1 MSRHSVLPTRISS
14 KQVLS
19 IVVPVF
25 NERAMLPVFL
35 ERVLPILDS
44 LTVATQLVFVDDGSE
59 DGSANY
65 ISSFLARR
73 SGIRLVKLTRNFGK
87 EAALTAGLEHATG
100 DAVVVIDADLQDPP
114 ELIPTMVEAWQS
126 GSDVVLMQRR
136 SRHGE
141 SLPKR
146 LSAHLFYR
154 LLNRTSRTNDL
165 FLRRQRTFS
174 KWNRRKTNQGPARAN
189 AQAAVTRTSKVARSD
204 NKQSLAIRSP
214 KRKRNQGELTG

>member
-35 ERVLPILDS
+35 KRVLPILDS

-114 ELIPTMVEAWQS
+114 ELIPTMVEA
-126 GSDVVLMQRR
+126 
-136 SRHGE
+136 
-141 SLPKR
+141 
-146 LSAHLFYR
+146 
-154 LLNRTSRTNDL
+154 
-165 FLRRQRTFS
+165 
-174 KWNRRKTNQGPARAN
+174 
-189 AQAAVTRTSKVARSD
+189 
-204 NKQSLAIRSP
+204 
-214 KRKRNQGELTG
+214 

>member
-114 ELIPTMVEAWQS
+114 ELIPTMVEA
-126 GSDVVLMQRR
+126 
-136 SRHGE
+136 
-141 SLPKR
+141 
-146 LSAHLFYR
+146 
-154 LLNRTSRTNDL
+154 
-165 FLRRQRTFS
+165 
-174 KWNRRKTNQGPARAN
+174 
-189 AQAAVTRTSKVARSD
+189 
-204 NKQSLAIRSP
+204 
-214 KRKRNQGELTG
+214 

>member
-114 ELIPTMVEAWQS
+114 ELIPT
-126 GSDVVLMQRR
+126 L
-136 SRHGE
+136 
-141 SLPKR
+141 SLI
-146 LSAHLFYR
+146 H
-154 LLNRTSRTNDL
+154 
-165 FLRRQRTFS
+165 
-174 KWNRRKTNQGPARAN
+174 
-189 AQAAVTRTSKVARSD
+189 
-204 NKQSLAIRSP
+204 I
-214 KRKRNQGELTG
+214 

>member
-87 EAALTAGLEHATG
+87 EAALTAGLAY
-100 DAVVVIDADLQDPP
+100 
-114 ELIPTMVEAWQS
+114 S
-126 GSDVVLMQRR
+126 GERDR
-136 SRHGE
+136 SFRG
-141 SLPKR
+141 S
-146 LSAHLFYR
+146 
-154 LLNRTSRTNDL
+154 
-165 FLRRQRTFS
+165 
-174 KWNRRKTNQGPARAN
+174 
-189 AQAAVTRTSKVARSD
+189 
-204 NKQSLAIRSP
+204 
-214 KRKRNQGELTG
+214 